1 MEGESVEW
9 LTSLGKRVDRE
20 IGFVAGTTPSSIYMS
35 ENNTTKQSYEIA
47 LKIVGNE
54 IFSLRIST
62 DSESNR
68 WVAITITTIL
78 LFAGMIVLF
87 GDAFIDFFKM
97 LSGS

>member
-1 MEGESVEW
+1 
-9 LTSLGKRVDRE
+9 
-20 IGFVAGTTPSSIYMS
+20 MS
-35 ENNTTKQSYEIA
+35 ENITTKQSYEIA
-47 LKIVGNE
+47 LRIVGNE

>member
-20 IGFVAGTTPSSIYMS
+20 IGFVAGTTPSSIFMS
-35 ENNTTKQSYEIA
+35 ENITTKQSYEIA
-47 LKIVGNE
+47 LRIVGNE

-78 LFAGMIVLF
+78 LFAVMVVLF
-87 GDAFIDFFKM
+87 GDEFIRFISS
-97 LSGS
+97 LVGS

>member
-1 MEGESVEW
+1 MEGESAEW

-20 IGFVAGTTPSSIYMS
+20 IGFVAGTTPSSIFMS
-35 ENNTTKQSYEIA
+35 ENITTKQSYEIA
-47 LKIVGNE
+47 LRIVGNE

-87 GDAFIDFFKM
+87 GDAFIRFISSLM
-97 LSGS
+97 GS

>member
-20 IGFVAGTTPSSIYMS
+20 IGFVAGTTPSSIFMS
-35 ENNTTKQSYEIA
+35 ENTTTKQSYEIA

-78 LFAGMIVLF
+78 LFAGMVVLF
-87 GDAFIDFFKM
+87 GDEFVRFISSLM
-97 LSGS
+97 G

>member
-20 IGFVAGTTPSSIYMS
+20 IGFVAGTTPSSIFMS
-35 ENNTTKQSYEIA
+35 ENITTKQSYEIA
-47 LKIVGNE
+47 LRIVGNE

-87 GDAFIDFFKM
+87 GDAFIRFISSLM
-97 LSGS
+97 GS